1 LGHSGVAVD
10 AGGGFWLGQDVKTSE
25 PTLSSFAAAGAGSAW
40 LQTSKLQPHEDLEEK
55 EAVISDPESLAVED
69 SSPERFYVAG
79 HTSHLGK
86 HSQSGYHVEVF
97 DAAGGFVEQW
107 PEEFSEPS
115 VAVDNTPEVG
125 KVKDPSACGTAPE
138 LAVGECFVYVT
149 STGYAGGIE
158 KFNSKGVA
166 EAFGCEESKCAYVKG
181 NKITGIPGHT
191 SGVFGL
197 SGLRSIAVDGS
208 GDIYAMA
215 RESGEVYEYA
225 ASGVFMRALKLLGNT
240 EVPLLEGQVG
250 EIQGLAFD
258 GTSGHLLVSVVAQ
271 FGGGGHVGGVDEFD
285 AVSGKFV
292 AQVTGVVGGGVL
304 EEPGAMSVDSRG
316 DAYVVD
322 ARAGVVDVYGAG
334 HFLPELSLGVAA
346 ERTGTGAVLD
356 GVVNPDFVVNG
367 AAVTECYFEYVP
379 EVVFDE
385 SVKKG
390 EDGFVKGQRVEC
402 SPSAGGLVEN
412 ETPQPVRAAV
422 GGLSEGVTYR
432 YRLVGATGGEH
443 GGSGETQ
450 SLAFTTPAVPVVV
463 SSGAVG
469 VSSVFA
475 GLEAEIKPEGAAT
488 SYHFEYDTRAYSG
501 AQAHGVSVPVV
512 DAGVGSGGP
521 TGGGVESVVQHLSG
535 LTPGTEYHFRVVAS
549 NSVGVTYGPDETFAT
564 LAEVSVGLPDGRA
577 YELVT
582 PVNKEG
588 GSDMFAEKQLN
599 GEFANKQSVGTP
611 SASGDAFIL
620 ETRSAF
626 GPFPAALY
634 NEYVFDRDLA
644 AREWTYR
651 SLAAPGLGAQSIGGS
666 VSPITA
672 LGHAYLVFDPVDL
685 SGVAFMDGVGS
696 EVGEEGEYTTDLA
709 GAPGGPYT
717 TLRTDPV
724 YHGHE
729 GKIPVTTVVVGGSQD
744 LGQIV
749 LESNGNGLC
758 GPAEAAGK
766 VEEGDVLC
774 EWAGGFETPE
784 GGEAQPELRL
794 VDLAPG
800 SESKPASRCGS
811 ELGGGERYGNAYRA
825 VSASGSRV
833 FFTAPQERAREE
845 NLTGPGCWNP
855 AKEKEKGE
863 AVNPPQLYARVNEI
877 VGGETVHE
885 TVKVSAP
892 AAGVKEAGGVPREY
906 PVQYVGASE
915 DGSKVFFVTEEWLTL
930 DHPETH
936 DPELYECEILIEGE
950 QPACRLTRVSTGMAG
965 SEAGKAGA
973 QVDWAPAVSA
983 DGSTVYF
990 TAFNVLAEGAT
1001 RQTPAGNEKEG
1012 AVNLYRYDTRTASTS
1027 YIATV
1032 ETMDHSNQRECTGST
1047 GTFAGACS
1055 WTDWY
1060 TTPSGGD
1067 LLFGSSL
1074 PIAGYNQPQE
1084 GCTEQLPFEQNI
1096 KDGRCSEL
1104 YRYDA
1109 TAAEHGEPA
1118 VICVSCG
1125 PGGADKEG
1133 NAEFARAATAEPAAP
1148 PVTGLSA
1155 NGDFAF
1161 FDSAAKLVSQA
1172 ENHTLDVY
1180 EWEAH
1185 GTGGCGLAA
1194 GCVRLISS
1202 PNDSFPSYFLGYSA
1216 YQYETTSH
1224 EEKTMEGGNVFFGTH
1239 ANLLPQDTNS
1249 VGNLY
1254 DARICLPEAP
1264 CITPPPATP
1273 TQCEGSACQTP
1284 TTPPID
1290 PTATLLAPPSPSG
1303 ASVSPP
1309 RKTVAQER
1317 AEKLAKALK
1326 VCRKDRARKKR
1337 VACEAAAR
1345 KRYGP
1350 KKVKKATMRGGR

>member
-1 LGHSGVAVD
+1 LAPGGIAVD
-10 AGGGFWLGQDVKTSE
+10 GAEKLWVGQFRTGEFSISEFSPGGAT
-25 PTLSSFAAAGAGSAW
+25 W
-40 LQTSKLQPHEDLEEK
+40 LQTSNLEPHENVEEHEK
-55 EAVISDPESLAVED
+55 VISAPRALAVED

-79 HTSHLGK
+79 DTTHLGK
-86 HSQSGYHVEVF
+86 HSQVGYHVEVF

-115 VAVDNTPEVG
+115 VAVDNTPEAG

-149 STGYAGGIE
+149 STGRAGGIE
-158 KFNSKGVA
+158 KFNSKGDA
-166 EAFGCEESKCAYVKG
+166 EAFGCEESKCPYVKG

-191 SGVFGL
+191 SGVFGGE
-197 SGLRSIAVDGS
+197 GLRSIAVDGS
-208 GDIYAMA
+208 GDIYGTAA
-215 RESGEVYEYA
+215 ESGEVYEYA
-225 ASGVFMRALKLLGNT
+225 ASGVFVRALKLLGNAA
-240 EVPLLEGQVG
+240 VPLLEGQVG
-250 EIQGLAFD
+250 KLKGLAFD
-258 GTSGHLLVSVVAQ
+258 GASGHLLVSVAAQ
-271 FGGGGHVGGVDEFD
+271 FGGGADSVGAVDEFD
-285 AVSGKFV
+285 SVSGKFV

-304 EEPGAMSVDSRG
+304 EEPRAMSVDSRG
-316 DAYVVD
+316 DVYVVD

-334 HFLPELSLGVAA
+334 HFLPELSLGAA
-346 ERTGTGAVLD
+346 GERSGSGAVLN

-412 ETPQPVRAAV
+412 ETPQPVRAVV

-450 SLAFTTPAVPVVV
+450 SLAFTTPGVPVVA

-475 GLEAEIKPEGAAT
+475 GLEAGIKPEGAAT
-488 SYHFEYDTRAYSG
+488 SYHFEYDTRAYAG
-501 AQAHGVSVPVV
+501 AQAHGVSVPVA

-521 TGGGVESVVQHLSG
+521 TGGGVESVLQHLSG
-535 LTPGTEYHFRVVAS
+535 LTPGTEYHFRVVAT
-549 NSVGVTYGPDETFAT
+549 NPVGVTYGPDETFAT

-582 PVNKEG
+582 PVDKEG
-588 GSDMFAEKQLN
+588 GSDMFAEKKTN
-599 GEFANKQSVGTP
+599 GEFANGQSVGTP
-611 SASGDAFIL
+611 SESGDAFIL

-626 GPFPAALY
+626 GPFPAALF
-634 NEYVFDRDLA
+634 NEYVFDRDLG

-651 SLAAPGLGAQSIGGS
+651 SLVAPGLGAQSIGGS
-666 VSPITA
+666 VSGPTG
-672 LGHAYLVFDPVDL
+672 LSHAYLVFDPVDL

-696 EVGEEGEYTTDLA
+696 EVGEEGAYTTDLV
-709 GAPGGPYT
+709 GVPGGPYT

-724 YHGHE
+724 YHGNE
-729 GKIPVTTVVVGGSQD
+729 GKVPVTTVVVGGSQD

-749 LESNGNGLC
+749 LESNGNGLLC

-800 SESKPASRCGS
+800 SESMPASRCGS
-811 ELGGGERYGNAYRA
+811 GLGGGERYGNAYRA

-833 FFTAPQERAREE
+833 FFTAPQEGAREE
-845 NLTGPGCWNP
+845 NLTGPGCWNQV
-855 AKEKEKGE
+855 KEKEKGE

-892 AAGVKEAGGVPREY
+892 AEGVKEAGGVPREY

-936 DPELYECEILIEGE
+936 DPELYECEIVLEGE
-950 QPACRLTRVSTGMAG
+950 QPACRLTRVSAGVAG

-983 DGSTVYF
+983 DGSAVYF
-990 TAFNVLAEGAT
+990 TAFNVLAEGAN
-1001 RQTPAGNEKEG
+1001 RQTPAGNEEEG
-1012 AVNLYRYDTRTASTS
+1012 AVNVYRYDTRTASTS

-1032 ETMDHSNQRECTGST
+1032 DTMDHSNQRECQGST
-1047 GTFAGACS
+1047 GTHAGSCS

-1060 TTPSGGD
+1060 TTPSGED

-1074 PIAGYNQPQE
+1074 PIAGYNQLQE
-1084 GCTEQLPFEQNI
+1084 GCTEQLPFEKNTT
-1096 KDGRCSEL
+1096 DGRCSEL

-1155 NGDFAF
+1155 NGDYAF

-1202 PNDSFPSYFLGYSA
+1202 PNDSFPSYFLGYSP

-1224 EEKTMEGGNVFFGTH
+1224 EKKTVEGGNVFFGTH
-1239 ANLLPQDTNS
+1239 ADLLPQDTNS

-1284 TTPPID
+1284 TTPPTGAAPASMSFHGPGD
-1290 PTATLLAPPSPSG
+1290 APPSP
-1303 ASVSPP
+1303 PP
-1309 RKTVAQER
+1309 PSLTNAQ
-1317 AEKLAKALK
+1317 KLTRALK
-1326 VCRKDRARKKR
+1326 VCRRDRLRRKR

-1350 KKVKKATMRGGR
+1350 KKVKKATKRGGR